1 MEPEYFA
8 PWEWQP
14 VEFMPNGC
22 SEVLVRDH
30 EGNTREMCS
39 CDYWWLSKE
48 DKEKYTSF
56 RFE

>member
-14 VEFMPNGC
+14 IEHMPDGC
-22 SEVLVRDH
+22 SDVVVRDDL
-30 EGNTREMCS
+30 GNTRELCS

-48 DKEKYTSF
+48 DRVLYTTF
-56 RFE
+56 RFA